1 MGTIREASA
10 QKVRGRAVLRVRTIA
25 VVAFAAVALIA
36 GASALSA
43 QEPMTPDQVIAQG
56 RVVYEANCAACHQAD
71 GAGVPGAFP
80 PLVGNDRV
88 DDSDYL
94 TDVIRNGLVGPIQV
108 SGVDYDGAMP
118 AFASLTDEEV
128 GALVAYVQEAL
139 GAPLPPPPDTGD
151 DAGDVAGTE
160 LPFGVVVVYGVGF
173 LVAAIAAV
181 LVIGPIILG
190 RREEAAFTTPQV
202 WLKSAGIVLYFVVA
216 TVIVPSMVMQS
227 GLLAEPPSVYSDLFS
242 SNTWGTIRDL
252 IGSGVWVGALLLGL
266 WMLRR
271 AQRNRV
277 I

>member
-1 MGTIREASA
+1 M
-10 QKVRGRAVLRVRTIA
+10 
-25 VVAFAAVALIA
+25 
-36 GASALSA
+36 
-43 QEPMTPDQVIAQG
+43 
-56 RVVYEANCAACHQAD
+56 
-71 GAGVPGAFP
+71 
-80 PLVGNDRV
+80 
-88 DDSDYL
+88 
-94 TDVIRNGLVGPIQV
+94 
-108 SGVDYDGAMP
+108 
-118 AFASLTDEEV
+118 
-128 GALVAYVQEAL
+128 
-139 GAPLPPPPDTGD
+139 
-151 DAGDVAGTE
+151 AGTE